1 MKIRKFQ
8 EGGAMEPQQSSEQD
22 PLMQLAEMAAQAI
35 QNNNGQ
41 LALQV
46 CQGLLQLIEQAA
58 AQQENQEVEQEEMP
72 AEEEPQNEPVF
83 KAGGK
88 LVRYR

>member
-8 EGGAMEPQQSSEQD
+8 EGGAIEPQQGGEQD

-35 QNNNGQ
+35 QNNDGQ
-41 LALQV
+41 MALQV

-58 AQQENQEVEQEEMP
+58 AQQGSQEEMP

-83 KAGGK
+83 RAGGK